1 MSVDE
6 NKKFMIWHDSQKEKV
21 FNLKNELLEYCKSD
35 VLASACLSFRS
46 LFIEITKINSSDSG
60 VDFMKPNTI
69 GLIPTG
75 GYVYEPTSH
84 KAIIWMKYLA
94 STKKISI
101 KHARNSTE
109 KRIFNYKIDGWDEE
123 NRTVYEFHGCVFHGC
138 PVCYS
143 GDTYN
148 PLKNEIMSTTFAKHK
163 TRIDKIRTSMEIDN
177 VIEILECEYNDLIKT
192 NTCFADFVK
201 NEGEIRPPLEP
212 RESFTG
218 IIMLSSYVMKDQW
231 GMLTLQVSIHIFKN
245 TVFFL

>member
-1 MSVDE
+1 
-6 NKKFMIWHDSQKEKV
+6 
-21 FNLKNELLEYCKSD
+21 
-35 VLASACLSFRS
+35 
-46 LFIEITKINSSDSG
+46 
-60 VDFMKPNTI
+60 MKPNTI

-94 STKKISI
+94 STKQISI